1 MVKSRSLAVNIYR
14 DSLKSNKDQCLDLSN
29 ILQLLKMIDSE
40 VKSSRLNS
48 V

>member
-1 MVKSRSLAVNIYR
+1 MVKFRSLAMNYR

>member
-1 MVKSRSLAVNIYR
+1 MVKFRSLAMNIYN
-14 DSLKSNKDQCLDLSN
+14 SLKSNKHQCLDLSN
-29 ILQLLKMIDSE
+29 ILQLLKIIDSE